1 MINIIIFVGPSASG
15 KSTIRDKFGF
25 NKIIT
30 YTTRSPRKYETEGVD
45 YYFTDKEHIF
55 EMYREGQLLEYNRYG
70 NDYYAS
76 SLKSFENT
84 VANNE
89 LISVVLDKNGAEKV
103 KAYFG
108 NKAVVI
114 GIFSP
119 FEECVERINLR
130 NELDSEAR
138 INSFEEELRLTHDIS
153 DLIINNSK
161 KHWNESMKIISII
174 KDGILKQNKE

>member
-25 NKIIT
+25 QKIIT
-30 YTTRSPRKYETEGVD
+30 YTTRSPRIYEFEGVD
-45 YYFTDKEHIF
+45 YYFTNKERIF
-55 EMYREGQLLEYNRYG
+55 EMYRAGELLEYNRYG

-76 SLKSFENT
+76 SLKTFED
-84 VANNE
+84 VVKNNE
-89 LISVVLDKNGAEKV
+89 LVSVVLDKNGAEKV

-119 FEECVERINLR
+119 LEECIERINLR
-130 NELDSEAR
+130 EDLDSEMR
-138 INSFEEELRLTHDIS
+138 IKSFEEELRCTHEIS

-174 KDGILKQNKE
+174 KNGILNQNRL

>member
-30 YTTRSPRKYETEGVD
+30 YTTRSPRKYEVEGVD
-45 YYFTDKEHIF
+45 YYFTDKENIF
-55 EMYREGQLLEYNRYG
+55 EMYRAGDILEYNRYG
-70 NDYYAS
+70 NEYYAS
-76 SLKSFENT
+76 SLKSFENI
-84 VANNE
+84 VENQE
-89 LISVVLDKNGAEKV
+89 LVSVVLDKNGAEKV
-103 KAYFG
+103 KSYFG
-108 NKAVVI
+108 SRAVII

-119 FEECVERINLR
+119 FEECVERIKSR
-130 NELDSEAR
+130 NELDSEIR
-138 INSFEEELRLTHDIS
+138 INSFKEELKLTHEIS

-174 KDGILKQNKE
+174 KDGILKQNK

>member
-30 YTTRSPRKYETEGVD
+30 YTTRNPRRHEVDGLD
-45 YYFTDKEHIF
+45 YYFTDKEYIF
-55 EMYREGQLLEYNRYG
+55 EMYRAGELLEYNRYG

-76 SLKSFENT
+76 SLKSFEN
-84 VANNE
+84 VVKNDE
-89 LISVVLDKNGAEKV
+89 LVSVVLDKNGAKKV
-103 KAYFG
+103 KSYFG

-119 FEECVERINLR
+119 IEECIERINLR
-130 NELDSEAR
+130 NEIDSEIR
-138 INSFEEELRLTHDIS
+138 IKSFEEELKCTHDIS

-161 KHWNESMKIISII
+161 KHWNESMKVISII
-174 KDGILKQNKE
+174 KDGILKQNE

>member
-30 YTTRSPRKYETEGVD
+30 YTTRHSRKYEIEGID

-55 EMYREGQLLEYNRYG
+55 EMYRAGELLEYNRYG

-76 SLKSFENT
+76 SLRSFEN
-84 VANNE
+84 VVEKKE
-89 LISVVLDKNGAEKV
+89 LVSVVLDKNGAEKV
-103 KAYFG
+103 KSYFG

-130 NELDSEAR
+130 NEPDSEIR
-138 INSFEEELRLTHDIS
+138 IKAFEEELKFTQEIS

-174 KDGILKQNKE
+174 REGILKQNK